1 VDTGPIDIFAKQ
13 KALLEGLSKHLAS
26 AGSEQPPAIDQP
38 TDQLQISSDDE
49 E

>member
-1 VDTGPIDIFAKQ
+1 MDTGPIDIFAKQ
-13 KALLEGLSKHLAS
+13 KALIEGLTKHLPS
-26 AGSEQPPAIDQP
+26 AGSEQPPVIDQP